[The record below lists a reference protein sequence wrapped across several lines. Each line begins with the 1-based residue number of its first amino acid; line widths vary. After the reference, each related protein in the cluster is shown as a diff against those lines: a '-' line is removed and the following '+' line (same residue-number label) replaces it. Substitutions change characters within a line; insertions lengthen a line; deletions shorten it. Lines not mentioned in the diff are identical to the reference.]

1 MGKGKRDA
9 DSVDQERFCIVKKK
23 RKKLFSSL
31 PFLILPLLTKM
42 SRLRV
47 FALLAM
53 VLVAQALAAE
63 TEAEAGA
70 GEKAE
75 PEPEPEKENPYGR
88 SSHFNMEMYRLA
100 TVGIFLVVALILGVV
115 VYKTC
120 SWPRLE

>member
-1 MGKGKRDA
+1 M
-9 DSVDQERFCIVKKK
+9 
-23 RKKLFSSL
+23 
-31 PFLILPLLTKM
+31 M

-47 FALLAM
+47 IALLAM

-63 TEAEAGA
+63 PEAEAGA
-70 GEKAE
+70 AGKAE
-75 PEPEPEKENPYGR
+75 PEMENPYGR

-100 TVGIFLVVALILGVV
+100 TVGIFLVVALVLGVV

>member
-1 MGKGKRDA
+1 
-9 DSVDQERFCIVKKK
+9 
-23 RKKLFSSL
+23 
-31 PFLILPLLTKM
+31 M
-42 SRLRV
+42 SRLCV

-75 PEPEPEKENPYGR
+75 PEPEKENVYGR